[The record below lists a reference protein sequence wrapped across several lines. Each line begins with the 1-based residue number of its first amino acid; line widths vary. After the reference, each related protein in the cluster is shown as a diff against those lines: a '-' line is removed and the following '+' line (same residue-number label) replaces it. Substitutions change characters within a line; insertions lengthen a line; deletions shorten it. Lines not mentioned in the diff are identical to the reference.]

1 MDAVL
6 QTKRLLLRRARL
18 SDRDAYLELR
28 NSPYVMDCNPMAPI
42 TPEQAERQLEKDQ
55 ASGRAFYLEER
66 ATGLLAGVVW
76 LSPDSLRYQVE
87 SLSLEYFVGEAFAG
101 QGLMTEALGA
111 VVPYAFQTLGA
122 PVLSARV
129 FRENK
134 ASQRVLEKLG
144 FTRGGC
150 CAGRCGAQGARCTT
164 TSPSRCCGRSGRRH
178 NGNERG
184 EGLWNGKRGKAASMS
199 F

>member
-28 NSPYVMDCNPMAPI
+28 NSPYVMDCNPMVPI

-101 QGLMTEALGA
+101 QGLLTEALGA
-111 VVPYAFQTLGA
+111 
-122 PVLSARV
+122 
-129 FRENK
+129 
-134 ASQRVLEKLG
+134 
-144 FTRGGC
+144 
-150 CAGRCGAQGARCTT
+150 AGRCGAQGARCTT

>member
-42 TPEQAERQLEKDQ
+42 TPEQAERQLEKDL

-76 LSPDSLRYQVE
+76 LSPDSLRYQME

-101 QGLMTEALGA
+101 RGLMTEALGA
-111 VVPYAFQTLGA
+111 VRLPNAGGAGAFGPGVPGEQSLPAGA
-122 PVLSARV
+122 G
-129 FRENK
+129 K
-134 ASQRVLEKLG
+134 AGLYPGGAAAPGGAVP
-144 FTRGGC
+144 RGP
-150 CAGRCGAQGARCTT
+150 GARRRPLLAAAAGVGGVTT
-164 TSPSRCCGRSGRRH
+164 GMKGAKACGMGS
-178 NGNERG
+178 
-184 EGLWNGKRGKAASMS
+184 AAKPHR
-199 F
+199 

>member
-6 QTKRLLLRRARL
+6 QTKRLLLRRARF

-66 ATGLLAGVVW
+66 ATGLLSGVVW

-134 ASQRVLEKLG
+134 ACWKSWALPGR
-144 FTRGGC
+144 GC

>member
-76 LSPDSLRYQVE
+76 LSPDNLRYQME

-144 FTRGGC
+144 FTR
-150 CAGRCGAQGARCTT
+150 
-164 TSPSRCCGRSGRRH
+164 
-178 NGNERG
+178 
-184 EGLWNGKRGKAASMS
+184 EGLLRRAVQCPGGQVHDDVPFSLLRQEWEASQRE
-199 F
+199 

>member
-28 NSPYVMDCNPMAPI
+28 NSPYVMDCNPMVPI

-76 LSPDSLRYQVE
+76 PASLRYQVE
-87 SLSLEYFVGEAFAG
+87 SLSLESFVGEAFAG

-144 FTRGGC
+144 FTR
-150 CAGRCGAQGARCTT
+150 
-164 TSPSRCCGRSGRRH
+164 
-178 NGNERG
+178 
-184 EGLWNGKRGKAASMS
+184 EGLLRRAVRCPGGQVHDDVPFSLLRQEGEASQRE
-199 F
+199 

>member
-28 NSPYVMDCNPMAPI
+28 NSPYVMDCNPMASI

-76 LSPDSLRYQVE
+76 LAPDSLRSQME

-144 FTRGGC
+144 FTR
-150 CAGRCGAQGARCTT
+150 
-164 TSPSRCCGRSGRRH
+164 
-178 NGNERG
+178 
-184 EGLWNGKRGKAASMS
+184 EGLLRRAVRCPGGQVHDDVPFSLLRQEWEASQRE
-199 F
+199 

>member
-1 MDAVL
+1 MKL
-6 QTKRLLLRRARL
+6 YRRFLAT
-18 SDRDAYLELR
+18 YLCVCLIPLVF
-28 NSPYVMDCNPMAPI
+28 SLAQVVGM
-42 TPEQAERQLEKDQ
+42 RQEIQRSIAKDQ
-55 ASGRAFYLEER
+55 EVTLRTAQGDLESSLVE
-66 ATGLLAGVVW
+66 AANTLDLLSENE
-76 LSPDSLRYQVE
+76 LLE

-144 FTRGGC
+144 FTR
-150 CAGRCGAQGARCTT
+150 
-164 TSPSRCCGRSGRRH
+164 
-178 NGNERG
+178 
-184 EGLWNGKRGKAASMS
+184 EGLLRRAVRCPGGQVHDDVPFSLLRQEWEASQRE
-199 F
+199 

>member
-1 MDAVL
+1 M
-6 QTKRLLLRRARL
+6 
-18 SDRDAYLELR
+18 
-28 NSPYVMDCNPMAPI
+28 
-42 TPEQAERQLEKDQ
+42 
-55 ASGRAFYLEER
+55 
-66 ATGLLAGVVW
+66 VW
-76 LSPDSLRYQVE
+76 LSPDSLRYQME

-144 FTRGGC
+144 FTR
-150 CAGRCGAQGARCTT
+150 
-164 TSPSRCCGRSGRRH
+164 
-178 NGNERG
+178 
-184 EGLWNGKRGKAASMS
+184 EGLLRRAVRCPGGQVHDDVPFSLLRQEWEASQRE
-199 F
+199 

>member
-66 ATGLLAGVVW
+66 ATGLLAGGVW

-144 FTRGGC
+144 FTR
-150 CAGRCGAQGARCTT
+150 
-164 TSPSRCCGRSGRRH
+164 
-178 NGNERG
+178 
-184 EGLWNGKRGKAASMS
+184 EGLLRRAVRCPGGQVHDDVPFSLLRQEWEASQRE
-199 F
+199 

>member
-1 MDAVL
+1 MEIE
-6 QTKRLLLRRARL
+6 TERLTLALPKPGDGAALLPI
-18 SDRDAYLELR
+18 R
-28 NSPYVMDCNPMAPI
+28 NSSYVLDCNPMAPI

-101 QGLMTEALGA
+101 RGLMTEALGA

-144 FTRGGC
+144 FTR
-150 CAGRCGAQGARCTT
+150 
-164 TSPSRCCGRSGRRH
+164 
-178 NGNERG
+178 
-184 EGLWNGKRGKAASMS
+184 EGLLRRAVRCPGGQVHDDVPFSLLRQEWEASQRE
-199 F
+199 

>member
-76 LSPDSLRYQVE
+76 LSPDSLRYQME

-101 QGLMTEALGA
+101 QGLMTEALG
-111 VVPYAFQTLGA
+111 PWCPTPSKRWG
-122 PVLSARV
+122 RRC
-129 FRENK
+129 FRPGCSGRTK
-134 ASQRVLEKLG
+134 PPSGCWKSWALPGR
-144 FTRGGC
+144 GC

>member
-1 MDAVL
+1 M
-6 QTKRLLLRRARL
+6 
-18 SDRDAYLELR
+18 
-28 NSPYVMDCNPMAPI
+28 
-42 TPEQAERQLEKDQ
+42 
-55 ASGRAFYLEER
+55 
-66 ATGLLAGVVW
+66 W

-144 FTRGGC
+144 FTR
-150 CAGRCGAQGARCTT
+150 
-164 TSPSRCCGRSGRRH
+164 
-178 NGNERG
+178 
-184 EGLWNGKRGKAASMS
+184 EGLLRRAVRCPGGQVHDDVPFSLLRQEWEASQRE
-199 F
+199 

>member
-1 MDAVL
+1 M
-6 QTKRLLLRRARL
+6 
-18 SDRDAYLELR
+18 
-28 NSPYVMDCNPMAPI
+28 
-42 TPEQAERQLEKDQ
+42 
-55 ASGRAFYLEER
+55 
-66 ATGLLAGVVW
+66 
-76 LSPDSLRYQVE
+76 
-87 SLSLEYFVGEAFAG
+87 GEAFAG

-144 FTRGGC
+144 FTREGLLRRAVRCPGGQVARRRPLLAAA
-150 CAGRCGAQGARCTT
+150 AGG
-164 TSPSRCCGRSGRRH
+164 GRRH

-184 EGLWNGKRGKAASMS
+184 EGLWNGKRGKASSMS

>member
-1 MDAVL
+1 M
-6 QTKRLLLRRARL
+6 
-18 SDRDAYLELR
+18 
-28 NSPYVMDCNPMAPI
+28 
-42 TPEQAERQLEKDQ
+42 
-55 ASGRAFYLEER
+55 
-66 ATGLLAGVVW
+66 
-76 LSPDSLRYQVE
+76 E

-144 FTRGGC
+144 FTREGLLRRAVRCPGGQVHDDVPFC
-150 CAGRCGAQGARCTT
+150 R
-164 TSPSRCCGRSGRRH
+164 CGRSGRRH